1 MLCVPLGEHRC
12 LVSCADS
19 PLYSRSHE
27 ESTWMLPRAV
37 SSAKSRCPLWRV
49 AVDPLRSLSP
59 QTSPS
64 FPSHL
69 TVPRNHPTTQLRATV
84 TNPDVRHA
92 LTNRLPCARHT
103 RASIE
108 ASLNGMVLT
117 PCCCRCSPDASMMP
131 ERPMCFSR
139 RTSSHSSSP
148 AREPRRQASRRPVRR
163 FPPVCQHGSA

>member
-1 MLCVPLGEHRC
+1 
-12 LVSCADS
+12 
-19 PLYSRSHE
+19 
-27 ESTWMLPRAV
+27 MLPRAV

-84 TNPDVRHA
+84 TNPDVCHA

-117 PCCCRCSPDASMMP
+117 PCCCRCSPDASIVPRKADMHVISLP
-131 ERPMCFSR
+131 LPRNCRSGR
-139 RTSSHSSSP
+139 RVVQCTALPASTSP
-148 AREPRRQASRRPVRR
+148 ALCCGHRMALKQQCICRCSS
-163 FPPVCQHGSA
+163 VCQRLPSIARRLFLP